1 MLPIDRCACNISARY
16 AGTMAT
22 VEHRCDDE
30 RITAFG
36 MLLEAHAAV
45 TAQVNREL
53 EATVGMPINWFELL
67 IRLSRSPEQRL
78 RMSELAAQVGLSHS
92 GLTRLVDR
100 VIDAGLVRR
109 EACPDDRRGAFAVL
123 TDTGAETLDA
133 ALSGHLESLERHLAG
148 PLGPEGLATLTTLL
162 RTLRDA
168 AWAGTRP
175 ADACPL

>member
-1 MLPIDRCACNISARY
+1 MTSSGP
-16 AGTMAT
+16 
-22 VEHRCDDE
+22 CDDE

-45 TAQVNREL
+45 TSAVNREL
-53 EATVGMPINWFELL
+53 EGTAGMPITWFEVL
-67 IRLSRSPEQRL
+67 IRLSRSPQQRL
-78 RMSELAAQVGLSHS
+78 RMSDLAAQVGLSHS

-100 VIDAGLVRR
+100 VIEAGLVRR

-123 TDTGAETLDA
+123 TDAGAAALDA
-133 ALSGHLESLERHLAG
+133 ALGGHLESIERHLAR
-148 PLGPEGLATLTTLL
+148 PLGREGMVALTDLL

-175 ADACPL
+175 AGACPT